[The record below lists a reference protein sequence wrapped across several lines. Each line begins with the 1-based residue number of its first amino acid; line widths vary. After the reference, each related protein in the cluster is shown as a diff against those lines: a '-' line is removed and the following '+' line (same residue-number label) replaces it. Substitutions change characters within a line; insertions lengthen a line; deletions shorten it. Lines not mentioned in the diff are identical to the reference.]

1 MQYSMQQEFMRR
13 RVQAM
18 YNEVAVPLTAE
29 NIMLEADARKAFE
42 SALEQIADSAQV
54 TRGEVARRLTEF
66 MYLLDTSKTIVGV
79 LALPETG
86 NELFVEVPS
95 SQWSYDT
102 QKP

>member
-1 MQYSMQQEFMRR
+1 
-13 RVQAM
+13 
-18 YNEVAVPLTAE
+18 
-29 NIMLEADARKAFE
+29 
-42 SALEQIADSAQV
+42 
-54 TRGEVARRLTEF
+54 